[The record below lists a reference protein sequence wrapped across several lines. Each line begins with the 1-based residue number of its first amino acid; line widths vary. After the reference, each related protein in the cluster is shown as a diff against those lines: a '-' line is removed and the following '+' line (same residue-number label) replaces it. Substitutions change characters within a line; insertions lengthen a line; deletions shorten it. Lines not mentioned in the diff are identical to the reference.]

1 MTIIKYN
8 KQERNDHHQV
18 RNKKKETT
26 ITKANALEVG
36 DNQGKQLK

>member
-8 KQERNDHHQV
+8 
-18 RNKKKETT
+18 NKKKET
-26 ITKANALEVG
+26 IGTKANALEVG